1 MKMKSIIIC
10 FCFCCLGSWG
20 HMLSAQEQVRALC
33 PLEQCILVTD
43 LADRIE
49 EIQVIPIK
57 QCFDAESLEWMRKK
71 LLIGPG
77 GDLFLVY
84 GREVMCF
91 DAAGKYQFS
100 MKYNQGKECPYH
112 QDACISVDQKK
123 LLFAHG
129 DSEVVFFDLNDGRE
143 IERPPM
149 NKPLQLFEEIAPA
162 PDGGFYYYS
171 ISAPCTNNFEWG
183 HLLVTRFDKNGKK

>member
-1 MKMKSIIIC
+1 
-10 FCFCCLGSWG
+10 
-20 HMLSAQEQVRALC
+20 
-33 PLEQCILVTD
+33 
-43 LADRIE
+43 
-49 EIQVIPIK
+49 
-57 QCFDAESLEWMRKK
+57 MRKK

-77 GDLFLVY
+77 GDLLLVY

-100 MKYNQGKECPYH
+100 MKYDQGKECPYH

-123 LLFAHG
+123 LLFAYG

-143 IERPPM
+143 IERLPM
-149 NKPLQLFEEIAPA
+149 KKPLQLFEEIAPA

-171 ISAPCTNNFEWG
+171 ISSPNERANCLNTCRNNG
-183 HLLVTRFDKNGKK
+183 SCVSRIISSGTGSKSA